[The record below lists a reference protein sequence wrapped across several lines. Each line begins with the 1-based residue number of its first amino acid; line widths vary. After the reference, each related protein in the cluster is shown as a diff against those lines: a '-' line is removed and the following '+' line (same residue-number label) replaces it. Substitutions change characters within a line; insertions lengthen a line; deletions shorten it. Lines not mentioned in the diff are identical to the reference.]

1 MWAGM
6 SCPPPKKMLIT
17 LLYLALIMN
26 IFSVTP
32 VTGSPARYIEVQIT
46 INTTGGE
53 NRFFNV
59 QTGDTLVQVV
69 NPLYTVSSSIVAMFT
84 TKEAFTGSVSGDLS
98 GTIGNGAFNTI
109 WVDIT
114 STSMRGLTVGHAD
127 YSDSTGSFSLIMV
140 LDVDAQLSGG
150 NIIVGAS
157 LKGYA
162 FSISSSGGYGGKLLI
177 VKLEGSLQGPNT
189 WQFNGKGWIFDESE
203 CQLASFSVSASR
215 ASSPGERRPLNLMS
229 GDVVMQFT
237 GADITLDA
245 NAPAEFTTRQKLT
258 GTSTGALT
266 GSFNIDSNAFIIS
279 SGTYGGRGYSV
290 ARFMFTG
297 SDGTVDGFLILDN
310 SNYGVHSGY
319 VVGVSGTGAYV
330 NKIFLGSFGGSFTGP
345 PNFYDYS
352 GSGSVHACSI
362 PPPVGGIILDNNVKT
377 ISTNMTMLYAY
388 ALLIIVFVA

>member
-1 MWAGM
+1 
-6 SCPPPKKMLIT
+6 MLIT

-69 NPLYTVSSSIVAMFT
+69 NPLYTVSSPIVAMFT
-84 TKEAFTGSVSGDLS
+84 TKETFTSSVSRDLS
-98 GTIGNGAFNTI
+98 GTISNGAFNTI

-162 FSISSSGGYGGKLLI
+162 FSISSSGGYG
-177 VKLEGSLQGPNT
+177 
-189 WQFNGKGWIFDESE
+189 
-203 CQLASFSVSASR
+203 AS
-215 ASSPGERRPLNLMS
+215 
-229 GDVVMQFT
+229 
-237 GADITLDA
+237 
-245 NAPAEFTTRQKLT
+245 
-258 GTSTGALT
+258 
-266 GSFNIDSNAFIIS
+266 
-279 SGTYGGRGYSV
+279 
-290 ARFMFTG
+290 
-297 SDGTVDGFLILDN
+297 
-310 SNYGVHSGY
+310 
-319 VVGVSGTGAYV
+319 
-330 NKIFLGSFGGSFTGP
+330 
-345 PNFYDYS
+345 
-352 GSGSVHACSI
+352 C
-362 PPPVGGIILDNNVKT
+362 
-377 ISTNMTMLYAY
+377 
-388 ALLIIVFVA
+388 

>member
-1 MWAGM
+1 
-6 SCPPPKKMLIT
+6 
-17 LLYLALIMN
+17 
-26 IFSVTP
+26 
-32 VTGSPARYIEVQIT
+32 
-46 INTTGGE
+46 
-53 NRFFNV
+53 
-59 QTGDTLVQVV
+59 
-69 NPLYTVSSSIVAMFT
+69 
-84 TKEAFTGSVSGDLS
+84 
-98 GTIGNGAFNTI
+98 
-109 WVDIT
+109 
-114 STSMRGLTVGHAD
+114 
-127 YSDSTGSFSLIMV
+127 
-140 LDVDAQLSGG
+140 
-150 NIIVGAS
+150 
-157 LKGYA
+157 
-162 FSISSSGGYGGKLLI
+162 
-177 VKLEGSLQGPNT
+177 
-189 WQFNGKGWIFDESE
+189 
-203 CQLASFSVSASR
+203 
-215 ASSPGERRPLNLMS
+215 
-229 GDVVMQFT
+229 MQFT

-310 SNYGVHSGY
+310 SNYGVHNGY

>member
-1 MWAGM
+1 
-6 SCPPPKKMLIT
+6 
-17 LLYLALIMN
+17 
-26 IFSVTP
+26 
-32 VTGSPARYIEVQIT
+32 
-46 INTTGGE
+46 
-53 NRFFNV
+53 
-59 QTGDTLVQVV
+59 
-69 NPLYTVSSSIVAMFT
+69 
-84 TKEAFTGSVSGDLS
+84 
-98 GTIGNGAFNTI
+98 
-109 WVDIT
+109 
-114 STSMRGLTVGHAD
+114 
-127 YSDSTGSFSLIMV
+127 
-140 LDVDAQLSGG
+140 
-150 NIIVGAS
+150 
-157 LKGYA
+157 
-162 FSISSSGGYGGKLLI
+162 
-177 VKLEGSLQGPNT
+177 
-189 WQFNGKGWIFDESE
+189 
-203 CQLASFSVSASR
+203 
-215 ASSPGERRPLNLMS
+215 MS

-237 GADITLDA
+237 RADITLDA

-290 ARFMFTG
+290 VRFMFTG
-297 SDGTVDGFLILDN
+297 SDGTVDGSLILDN

-330 NKIFLGSFGGSFTGP
+330 NKTFLGSFGGSFTGP

>member
-1 MWAGM
+1 
-6 SCPPPKKMLIT
+6 
-17 LLYLALIMN
+17 
-26 IFSVTP
+26 
-32 VTGSPARYIEVQIT
+32 
-46 INTTGGE
+46 
-53 NRFFNV
+53 
-59 QTGDTLVQVV
+59 
-69 NPLYTVSSSIVAMFT
+69 
-84 TKEAFTGSVSGDLS
+84 
-98 GTIGNGAFNTI
+98 
-109 WVDIT
+109 
-114 STSMRGLTVGHAD
+114 
-127 YSDSTGSFSLIMV
+127 
-140 LDVDAQLSGG
+140 
-150 NIIVGAS
+150 
-157 LKGYA
+157 
-162 FSISSSGGYGGKLLI
+162 
-177 VKLEGSLQGPNT
+177 
-189 WQFNGKGWIFDESE
+189 
-203 CQLASFSVSASR
+203 
-215 ASSPGERRPLNLMS
+215 MS

-245 NAPAEFTTRQKLT
+245 DAPAEFTTRQKLT

-310 SNYGVHSGY
+310 SNYGVHNGY

-330 NKIFLGSFGGSFTGP
+330 NKIFLGSFKGSFTGP

-388 ALLIIVFVA
+388 ALLIIVFVAVTMIISKKLK